1 MYKASK
7 TVLIVD
13 DELFIRQS
21 FIDYFEDRLWFPMA
35 AQSGEEALTILDKES
50 PRCAIVDIRLGNM
63 DGNDF
68 IREAYKKRPQMAF
81 VICTGSPEYDIPEDI
96 RKIPCVSEYIFTK
109 PVTDIGRLEAEL
121 LQLITRIE
129 KERT

>member
-13 DELFIRQS
+13 DEPFIRQS
-21 FIDYFEDRLWFPMA
+21 FIDYFEDRLWSPMA
-35 AQSGEEALTILDKES
+35 AQSGEEALIVLDRET
-50 PRCAIVDIRLGNM
+50 PQCAIVDIRLGNM

-81 VICTGSPEYDIPEDI
+81 VVCTGSPEYGIPEDV
-96 RKIPCVSEYIFTK
+96 RKLPYVSEHIFTK
-109 PVTDIGRLEAEL
+109 PVTDIGKLEAEL
-121 LQLITRIE
+121 LHLITRIE
-129 KERT
+129 KERI